1 MPAGRVAGAA
11 RERGDEPR
19 PREPLSLRFKD
30 RLEKRPSMS
39 EILWLVTEMG
49 TNVKRRVAMAVTAS
63 RADKIALRRRFD
75 AII

>member
-1 MPAGRVAGAA
+1 VPAGRLAGAA

-39 EILWLVTEMG
+39 EIRPECNLSG
-49 TNVKRRVAMAVTAS
+49 
-63 RADKIALRRRFD
+63 DHCQ
-75 AII
+75 